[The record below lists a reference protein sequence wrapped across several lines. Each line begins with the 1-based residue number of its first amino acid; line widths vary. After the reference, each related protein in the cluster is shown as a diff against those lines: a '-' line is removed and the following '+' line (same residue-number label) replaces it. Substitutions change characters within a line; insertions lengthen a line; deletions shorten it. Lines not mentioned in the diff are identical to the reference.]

1 VGARDGAGDG
11 ETETDGDG
19 NLSLSEFA
27 CLWTELTQPLKI
39 CGFQFLNTD
48 GNAQISKAKMDERLA
63 GMVRRFDRNGD
74 GALWMEDRL
83 YRHWSRHSDDDDDKG
98 KR

>member
-1 VGARDGAGDG
+1 MGARDGGGDS

-27 CLWTELTQPLKI
+27 GLWTELTQPHKI
-39 CGFQFLNTD
+39 RGFQFLNTD
-48 GNAQISKAKMDERLA
+48 GNAQISKAKIDERLA
-63 GMVRRFDRNGD
+63 GMVRHFDRNGD

-98 KR
+98 KW

>member
-1 VGARDGAGDG
+1 MGARDGGGDS

-19 NLSLSEFA
+19 NLPLSEFA
-27 CLWTELTQPLKI
+27 GLWTELTQPHKI
-39 CGFQFLNTD
+39 RGFQFLNTD
-48 GNAQISKAKMDERLA
+48 GSAQISKAKIDERLA
-63 GMVRRFDRNGD
+63 GMVRRFDHNGD

>member
-1 VGARDGAGDG
+1 MGARDGAGDG
-11 ETETDGDG
+11 ETETAGDG

-27 CLWTELTQPLKI
+27 CLWMELTQPLKI
-39 CGFQFLNTD
+39 RGFQFLNTD
-48 GNAQISKAKMDERLA
+48 GNAQISKAKIDERLA